1 MARKTF
7 QSEKALSGLAPLST
21 LTEHNGTVYLSGVT
35 AIDPKTGA
43 LHGGASE
50 QAVKALGIICDILA
64 DYGMSE
70 ADVLKATIY
79 LTDMADFPA
88 VNQAYQ
94 SCFSAP
100 YPART
105 CIQAAKLPAGAL
117 VEIDIIAGK

>member
-1 MARKTF
+1 M
-7 QSEKALSGLAPLST
+7 
-21 LTEHNGTVYLSGVT
+21 T
-35 AIDPKTGA
+35 AIDPKTGE
-43 LHGGASE
+43 LHGGAAE
-50 QAVKALGIICDILA
+50 QAAKALGIICDILD

-79 LTDMADFPA
+79 LTDMAAFPA
-88 VNQAYQ
+88 VNQAYR
-94 SCFSAP
+94 SCFSAS